1 MCFYVAPLQ
10 INNPTANFVYNA
22 RSTVRSVLPEELD
35 SQAFKT
41 RLSTLDKSIEI
52 KYGDLATLS
61 EVQEYGEKMGNFDE
75 EAQKFEHRL
84 PIDDYG
90 ITHNSCADKGHAI
103 PDQDDEPTPEQTE
116 TLMNMNVLL
125 PRGEGYKQATI
136 SHRKRN
142 SSGETIGRRNANPF
156 LDTRVYEAEFPD
168 GEGFAIS
175 ANTTATILFNNCSY
189 DGHNLMQFISLLDHK
204 SDMKSVQRDDAF
216 VKRNVSKSERKKT
229 TRGW

>member
-75 EAQKFEHRL
+75 EA
-84 PIDDYG
+84 
-90 ITHNSCADKGHAI
+90 
-103 PDQDDEPTPEQTE
+103 
-116 TLMNMNVLL
+116 
-125 PRGEGYKQATI
+125 
-136 SHRKRN
+136 
-142 SSGETIGRRNANPF
+142 
-156 LDTRVYEAEFPD
+156 
-168 GEGFAIS
+168 
-175 ANTTATILFNNCSY
+175 
-189 DGHNLMQFISLLDHK
+189 
-204 SDMKSVQRDDAF
+204 
-216 VKRNVSKSERKKT
+216 
-229 TRGW
+229 